1 MTAAKRSILSQ
12 EEKVALEIQKY
23 NDRKD
28 PIYFSRLINVLKEEI
43 SRSTISKII
52 DKLFDLGMVE
62 GRWET
67 YNGKWVRTLYTKGEY
82 REYFRSLNEKMNDK
96 VNEKENS

>member
-1 MTAAKRSILSQ
+1 MSQ

-23 NDRKD
+23 NDLKD
-28 PIYFSRLINVLKEEI
+28 HIYFSKLINVLGEEI

-62 GRWET
+62 GRWEN
-67 YNGKWVRTLYTKGEY
+67 YNGKWVRNLYTKGEY
-82 REYFRSLNEKMNDK
+82 REYFRDLNERINKD
-96 VNEKENS
+96 EKQ